1 MLEQGTRAQRGTAGG
16 PAWSGFSYIAINL
29 ARFIRADEVTFS
41 GVNSTL
47 PMLACLLAK
56 KAYDFDFVYIN
67 VAGGVQP
74 TPSKVPLSSSDP
86 VLSEGSTAIFANEDF
101 YDLCT
106 RGGMDLCFLG
116 AAQIDGQGRT
126 NVSAIGD
133 WHDPKVRLP
142 GGGGGAV
149 MLPTA
154 RRAVTW
160 RTEHSRRTL
169 VEKLDF
175 ITAGG
180 GMHGVVTPIA
190 VFVKREGRLAL
201 QSWHPESSLDE
212 VVDRTGF
219 SFDATGAGP
228 TPLPTARELEA
239 LRALDPQGQFERDAK
254 VGLR

>member
-1 MLEQGTRAQRGTAGG
+1 VSASW
-16 PAWSGFSYIAINL
+16 PGFSYVVTNL
-29 ARFIRADEVTFS
+29 ARFIRPGEVTFS
-41 GVNSTL
+41 GVNST
-47 PMLACLLAK
+47 PAMLACLLAK
-56 KAYDFDFVYIN
+56 RAYDFDFTYIN
-67 VAGGVQP
+67 VAGGVEP
-74 TPSKVPLSSSDP
+74 SPSKIPLSSSDP
-86 VLSEGSTAIFANEDF
+86 VLAEGSNAIFANEDF

-116 AAQIDGQGRT
+116 AAQVDGLGRT
-126 NVSAIGD
+126 NVSCIGD
-133 WHDPKVRLP
+133 WHAPKVRLP

-160 RTEHSRRTL
+160 RTEHSRRTM

-175 ITAGG
+175 VTASG

-212 VVDRTGF
+212 VVARTGF
-219 SFDATGAGP
+219 AFDAAGAAP
-228 TPLPTARELEA
+228 TPSPSVREVQA
-239 LRALDPQGQFERDAK
+239 LRALDPRGEFERDAR
-254 VGLR
+254 VALR

>member
-1 MLEQGTRAQRGTAGG
+1 MPGS
-16 PAWSGFSYIAINL
+16 WSGFSYIATNL
-29 ARFIRADEVTFS
+29 ARFIRPGEVTFS

-56 KAYDFDFVYIN
+56 RAYDFDFVYIN

-74 TPSKVPLSSSDP
+74 TPSKIPLSSSDP
-86 VLSEGSTAIFANEDF
+86 VLAEGSTAIFANEDF

-116 AAQIDGQGRT
+116 AAQIDGLGRT
-126 NVSAIGD
+126 NVSSIGD
-133 WHDPKVRLP
+133 WHNPKVRLP

-154 RRAVTW
+154 KRGVTW
-160 RTEHSRRTL
+160 RTEHSTRTL

-175 ITAGG
+175 ITAAG

-190 VFVKREGRLAL
+190 VFVKRDGRLAL
-201 QSWHPESSLDE
+201 QSWHPESSLEE
-212 VVDRTGF
+212 VAARTGF
-219 SFDATGAGP
+219 KFDAGGAKP
-228 TPLPTARELEA
+228 TPMPTAREVEA
-239 LRALDPQGQFERDAK
+239 LRSLDSEGQFERDAK
-254 VGLR
+254 ISLR

>member
-1 MLEQGTRAQRGTAGG
+1 MPEG
-16 PAWSGFSYIAINL
+16 WSGFSYIVVNL
-29 ARFIRADEVTFS
+29 ARFIRPGEVTFS
-41 GVNSTL
+41 GVNSTP

-56 KAYDFDFVYIN
+56 RAYDFEFVYIN

-74 TPSKVPLSSSDP
+74 TPLKIPISSSDP
-86 VLSEGSTAIFANEDF
+86 VLSQGSTSIFANEDF

-116 AAQIDGQGRT
+116 AAQIDGLGRT

-133 WHDPKVRLP
+133 WHNPRVRLP

-169 VEKLDF
+169 VDKLDF
-175 ITAGG
+175 ITAAG
-180 GMHGVVTPIA
+180 GMHGVATPIA
-190 VFVKREGRLAL
+190 VFVKRDGRLAL
-201 QSWHPESSLDE
+201 QSWHPESSLEE
-212 VVDRTGF
+212 VRSRTGF
-219 SFDATGAGP
+219 EFDATGAQATPPP
-228 TPLPTARELEA
+228 TSREIEA
-239 LRALDPQGQFERDAK
+239 LRLLDTDGRFERDA
-254 VGLR
+254 GIALR

>member
-1 MLEQGTRAQRGTAGG
+1 MPEAKPGTAPEHENRG
-16 PAWSGFSYIAINL
+16 PSPWSGFSYIATNL
-29 ARFIRADEVTFS
+29 ARFIRPDEVTFS

-56 KAYDFDFVYIN
+56 RAYDFDFVYIN

-74 TPSKVPLSSSDP
+74 TPSKIPLSSSDP
-86 VLSEGSTAIFANEDF
+86 VLAEGSTAIFANEDF

-126 NVSAIGD
+126 NVSSIGD
-133 WHDPKVRLP
+133 WHNPKVRLP

-154 RRAVTW
+154 KRGVTW
-160 RTEHSRRTL
+160 RTEHSTRTL

-190 VFVKREGRLAL
+190 VFVKRDGRLAL
-201 QSWHPESSLDE
+201 QSWHPASSLDE
-212 VVDRTGF
+212 VTTRTAF
-219 SFDATGAGP
+219 RFDATGARP
-228 TPLPTARELEA
+228 TPPPTPREADA
-239 LRALDPQGQFERDAK
+239 LRSLDPDGQFERDAK
-254 VGLR
+254 I

>member
-1 MLEQGTRAQRGTAGG
+1 MLRSIRVFGALATAAVGAIMLPLIGNDARGAT
-16 PAWSGFSYIAINL
+16 PH
-29 ARFIRADEVTFS
+29 T
-41 GVNSTL
+41 
-47 PMLACLLAK
+47 
-56 KAYDFDFVYIN
+56 AYDFEFTYIN

-74 TPSKVPLSSSDP
+74 TPSKIPISSSDP

-116 AAQIDGQGRT
+116 AAQVDGMGRT

-133 WHDPKVRLP
+133 WHNPKVRLP

-160 RTEHSRRTL
+160 RTEHSKRTM

-175 ITAGG
+175 VTAAG

-190 VFVKREGRLAL
+190 VFVKKGGRLTL
-201 QSWHPESSLDE
+201 QSWHPESSLEE
-212 VVDRTGF
+212 VRSRTGF
-219 SFDATGAGP
+219 AFEADGAAATAP
-228 TPLPTARELEA
+228 PTAREIEA
-239 LRALDPQGQFERDAK
+239 LRSLDPQGRFERDA
-254 VGLR
+254 

>member
-1 MLEQGTRAQRGTAGG
+1 MLD
-16 PAWSGFSYIAINL
+16 WSGFSYIVTNL
-29 ARFIRADEVTFS
+29 ARFVRPNEITFS

-56 KAYDFDFVYIN
+56 RAYDFDFVYIN

-74 TPSKVPLSSSDP
+74 SPSKIPISSSDP

-116 AAQIDGQGRT
+116 AAQVDGLGRT
-126 NVSAIGD
+126 NVSSIGD
-133 WHDPKVRLP
+133 WHNPKVRLP

-160 RTEHSRRTL
+160 RTEHSKRTL
-169 VEKLDF
+169 VETLDF
-175 ITAGG
+175 VTAAG
-180 GMHGVVTPIA
+180 GMHGVVTPLG
-190 VFVKREGRLAL
+190 VFVKRNDRLVL
-201 QSWHPESSLDE
+201 QSWHPAASLEE
-212 VVDRTGF
+212 VVARTGF
-219 SFDATGAGP
+219 VIDADGAVP
-228 TPLPTARELEA
+228 TPLPTQREVDA
-239 LRALDPQGQFERDAK
+239 LRALDPTGQFERDAK
-254 VGLR
+254 ISLR